1 MVEPLEIGPELV
13 IPAAELSVRFS
24 RASGPGGQNVN
35 KVASRAALRFNLA
48 QSSVLPPAVK
58 ERLRLLAGSRL
69 TLRGQ
74 ILLTSDRYRDQGR
87 NLADCRR
94 RLASLIRRAWTPPTP
109 RRPTQPGKAAVARRL
124 TVKRQ
129 LGTRKRER
137 QRPADEED

>member
-1 MVEPLEIGPELV
+1 VVEPLEIGPELV